1 MLRQIS
7 LDPQIS
13 TEARRKLCSSIGQRR
28 DGTHARSVKFAA
40 SSRPQRPD
48 PTSTATRYM
57 NLSPLSG
64 KTALVTGGSSGIGA
78 ACVQALAAAGAR
90 VVIGY
95 HQGAERAQA
104 LLTSLPGDGHL
115 TMAIALGDH
124 ASHMRLAEQLPQHFE
139 ALDVLVNSAG
149 YTQRIP
155 HDDLERMDPALFNEV
170 LTANVGGPYSIT
182 RALLPLLRRSGA
194 ATVINVSSVSAFTG
208 LGSNIAYCAAKAAL
222 DTLGMSL
229 ARALGPEVRVLSVSP
244 AAVDTGFVE
253 GRTPEEVLKKAKQTP
268 LGRVVTPADVAQAV
282 LACITHLKTA
292 TGSRII
298 IDGGHSL

>member
-1 MLRQIS
+1 M
-7 LDPQIS
+7 
-13 TEARRKLCSSIGQRR
+13 LCSSTGQSR
-28 DGTHARSVKFAA
+28 DGAPARFVQFAESSV
-40 SSRPQRPD
+40 PQGAD
-48 PTSTATRYM
+48 PTPSASKPM
-57 NLSPLSG
+57 NPSPLSG

-95 HQGAERAQA
+95 HHGAERAQA
-104 LLTSLPGDGHL
+104 LLAGLPGNGHS
-115 TMAIALGDH
+115 TVAIALGDH
-124 ASHMRLAEQLPQHFE
+124 AGHLRLAEQLPQRLG

-155 HDDLERMDPALFNEV
+155 HDDLARMDPALFNEV

-194 ATVINVSSVSAFTG
+194 ATVVNVSSVSAFTG

-253 GRTPEEVLKKAKQTP
+253 GRSAEEVLKKAQQTP
-268 LGRVVTPADVAQAV
+268 LGRVVTPEDVAQAV
-282 LACITHLKTA
+282 LACVTHLKTA
-292 TGSRII
+292 TGSRIV